1 MMDTN
6 PYQPPQSQSAD
17 APETPRS
24 RRIGWRRHAIL
35 ATCTALMLSQRHLG
49 FALYVVFIWMAPWLL
64 GTAYHCFRYPVERRP
79 RLINAGIWCL
89 CVTIVLT
96 SHLIMYRNAQAY
108 GQQVVTQIEAYRT
121 QHGNY
126 PASLEEA
133 GINKAVFRKH
143 LGLGAYMYEDGH
155 PSLFYASTYVPFDTE
170 SYDFT
175 RHIWVHLY
183 D

>member
-1 MMDTN
+1 
-6 PYQPPQSQSAD
+6 
-17 APETPRS
+17 
-24 RRIGWRRHAIL
+24 
-35 ATCTALMLSQRHLG
+35 MLSQRHLG

-64 GTAYHCFRYPVERRP
+64 YTLFRCQRHPTEWRP
-79 RLINAGIWCL
+79 RLINVGMWCL
-89 CVTIVLT
+89 CIALVLT

-108 GQQVVTQIEAYRT
+108 GQQVTTQIEAYRT
-121 QHGNY
+121 RHGNY

-133 GINKAVFRKH
+133 GISKAVFREH
-143 LGLGAYMYEDGH
+143 LGLGAYMYENGH

-175 RHIWVHLY
+175 RHIWAHRY